1 MPPEQAEA
9 GTMPAHNGLRLD
21 DGDRATPRQQQ
32 TRADEQLQLV
42 QEELRALA
50 AASKHVD
57 LVEIMPE
64 LVELDLN
71 PVIVL
76 PPGQGAIAVDVR
88 MRLTTDAPEPG

>member
-1 MPPEQAEA
+1 
-9 GTMPAHNGLRLD
+9 MPAKRSCAPPA
-21 DGDRATPRQQQ
+21 DRA
-32 TRADEQLQLV
+32 ALVDVLQ
-42 QEELRALA
+42 RISA
-50 AASKHVD
+50 

-88 MRLTTDAPEPG
+88 MRLTTDAPEPT